1 MEFHPASD
9 MTTSP
14 QEFPYGENMFFEP
27 PPVQE
32 ESTPPPKPGLPVWS
46 APPAEEMGAVMVG
59 GMTLARTPNVAIT
72 LPTIHAFSTGCL
84 INVDIVTRRQTL
96 STDDFQALQLS
107 VFPHM
112 ITGVRADQ
120 PLPDQLLRF
129 GVRFADGAKATTVGQ
144 RLDRAQLPQDPPPG
158 PQLSLLLPG
167 MSMRSGDEDAGVM
180 TMGLW
185 LWPSPPR
192 ESFELAVEWP
202 VGGIQL
208 SIVELDGA
216 AIAAAAQQAV
226 PYWPESPLGA

>member
-1 MEFHPASD
+1 MSCKPRN
-9 MTTSP
+9 P
-14 QEFPYGENMFFEP
+14 QQLPYGENMFFEP
-27 PPVQE
+27 PPAQE
-32 ESTPPPKPGLPVWS
+32 ESTRPSKPGLPAWS
-46 APPAEEMGAVMVG
+46 APPAEEMCAVMVSG
-59 GMTLARTPNVAIT
+59 LTLARTPNVAIT
-72 LPTIHAFSTGCL
+72 LPTIQAFSTGCL

-96 STDDFQALQLS
+96 SPDDFQALQLS

-112 ITGVRADQ
+112 ITAVRSDR

-129 GVRFADGAKATTVGQ
+129 GVRFANGAKATTVGQ
-144 RLDRAQLPQDPPPG
+144 RLDRTQLPQDPPPG
-158 PQLSLLLPG
+158 PQLSLLFPG

-180 TMGLW
+180 TIGLW

-202 VGGIQL
+202 IGGIEL

-226 PYWPESPLGA
+226 PYWPESPQDG